1 MINMSNR
8 IFQFWEY
15 KVSHGSLLIRSP
27 MKEEQ
32 QYNIDIKFFGVLY
45 LSIPRHFK
53 GITIVDANRKE
64 EILIKKQIGQ
74 ELNNSK
80 IFVLESQNSRY
91 LVVASQMKI
100 DKNELDIFDS
110 VF

>member
-32 QYNIDIKFFGVLY
+32 QYNIDIKFF
-45 LSIPRHFK
+45 
-53 GITIVDANRKE
+53 
-64 EILIKKQIGQ
+64 
-74 ELNNSK
+74 
-80 IFVLESQNSRY
+80 

-110 VF
+110 VFQVT